1 MKQRE
6 IWQANL
12 NPTKGSEQ
20 AGFRP
25 VVIVSGNLMNK
36 YLNVLIACPLTSKL
50 KNYKGHVIL
59 QPNEENGLTE
69 ASEILNIH
77 VRSISKDRLVKRV
90 GRITQKE
97 LELTKK
103 GLNEILTL

>member
-6 IWQANL
+6 IWEVNL

-36 YLNVLIACPLTSKL
+36 YLNVIIVCPLTSKL
-50 KNYKGHVIL
+50 KNYKGHVVL
-59 QPNEENGLTE
+59 QPNEQNGLTQ

-77 VRSISKDRLVKRV
+77 VRSISKDRLVKRL
-90 GRITQKE
+90 GSITQEE
-97 LELTKK
+97 LNLTKK
-103 GLNEILTL
+103 GLNEILTF